1 MFQQVKS
8 PCDFVAQEHTV
19 LDFWDQT
26 SAFEKLRSKNRGKP
40 PWSFL
45 DGPITANNP
54 MGVHHAWGR
63 TLKDVFQRYFA
74 MKGYDQ
80 RYQNG
85 FDCQGLWVEVE
96 VEKELGFT
104 SKKDIEEYG
113 LDRFVEKCKERVRR
127 FSKVQTDQSVR
138 LGYWMD
144 WSDSYFTMTDENNY
158 TIWSFLKKCHQRGLI
173 YKGNDVMPWCPRCGV
188 GLSQMEMH
196 EGYKFIPHRAVFIRL
211 PLRNFGP
218 GKEIPPGQKHYLL
231 VWTTTPWTLT
241 SNVACAVGKD
251 LTYLKVKG
259 PDDGIYYFAEGC
271 LDYQR
276 LAEEFKSKDWP
287 DTVPKLAT
295 IRKIFERHGCCEVLG
310 KLSGSELL
318 GWEYEGPFDELPAQQ
333 IPGGVPFADKKLAAE
348 SATAANSHRIV
359 HWDSVQAGEGSGIVH
374 IAPGCG
380 AEDHQLS
387 VQHHL
392 VSVAPLDES
401 GIYIDGFDWLT
412 GRAATDEQLTADIIE
427 NLKSKGLIVEVER
440 YPHRYPHCWRC
451 NTELLYRLVDE
462 WFIGMSWRDEI
473 MKIVDDIRWIPSY
486 GRDREMDWLANM
498 RDWMISKKRF
508 WGLALPIYDCSCGHF
523 EVIGSREE
531 LQQRAVEGWQEFDGN
546 SPHRPWIDAVKI
558 RCEKCG
564 NTVSRIPDVGNPW
577 LDAGIVP
584 YSTVKYGTDR
594 EYWSNWIPADLVL
607 ECFPGQFRNWFY
619 ALLAMSAMMEGA
631 APFKALLGHALV
643 RDENGQEMH
652 KSLGNSIA
660 FEEAAEKMG
669 VDVMRW
675 MYCRQN
681 PTANLNFGYNIGH
694 QIRSKVFNTFWNVYA
709 FFTNYARLDGFD
721 PVAPP
726 VSIEKRQDIDLWLL
740 SRLHDLTALAN
751 RVLSDFDT
759 PGLIRQAEVFFE
771 DLSNWYVRRNRRRF
785 WRPRSTDDTDKLAA
799 YQTLYQTLVTLT
811 KLLAPITP
819 FVCETIYQNLVR
831 SVDAKAPESVH
842 HCDYPQADDIPHN
855 DVVCNEMDA
864 TIAVV
869 SRALSLRERHSLRV
883 RQPLNELL
891 IGANDD
897 LTTAA
902 MERFGEHILD
912 ELNVKRLTIAP
923 DLLTRQTVAVKPN
936 FKTLGPKYHQDLKVI
951 AAALALADASAVADD
966 VEAGRELTLSDS
978 ESGQSWTL
986 APEDILVEKSWPETL
1001 AVAEPP
1007 GPVVA
1012 LDIEVTPELFRE
1024 GIARDL
1030 VRHIQQIRKELDL
1043 QIQDRINV
1051 TFATDSEEVAKSA
1064 SEHGDYIRAETLCDA
1079 LTAGLAEDG
1088 KAIKIAGQQVTLKV
1102 QRVP

>member
-1 MFQQVKS
+1 MFRKVKS
-8 PCDFVAQEHTV
+8 PCDFVAQEHKV
-19 LDFWDQT
+19 LEFWDQ
-26 SAFEKLRSKNRGKP
+26 SDAFEKLRARNHGKP

-63 TLKDVFQRYFA
+63 TLKDAFQRYFA
-74 MKGYDQ
+74 MTGHEL

-96 VEKELGFT
+96 VEKELGFS
-104 SKKDIEEYG
+104 SKKDIEAYG

-127 FSKVQTDQSVR
+127 FSQVQTDQSVR

-144 WSDSYFTMTDENNY
+144 WSDSYFTMADQNNY
-158 TIWSFLKKCHQRGLI
+158 TIWSFLKKCHDRGLI
-173 YKGNDVMPWCPRCGV
+173 YKGTDVMPWCPRCGV

-218 GKEIPPGQKHYLL
+218 GKAVSDGQEHYLL

-251 LTYLKVKG
+251 ITYVKVRG

-287 DTVPKLAT
+287 ETAPKLAT
-295 IRKIFERHGCCEVLG
+295 IRKILERHGPCEILG
-310 KLSGSELL
+310 KLQGAEMI
-318 GWEYEGPFDELPAQQ
+318 GWEYDGPFDELTAQH
-333 IPGGVPFADKKLAAE
+333 IPGGSPLTDKQLAE
-348 SATAANSHRIV
+348 KCVTGANCHRIIA
-359 HWDSVQAGEGSGIVH
+359 WDRVQVGEGSGIVH

-387 VQHHL
+387 VEHSL
-392 VSVAPLDES
+392 VCIAPLDEA
-401 GIYIDGFDWLT
+401 GNYIDGFDWLT
-412 GRAATDEQLTADIIE
+412 GRSAADEQLTTDIIE
-427 NLKSKGLIVEVER
+427 NLKSKSLLVEVER

-462 WFIGMSWRDEI
+462 WFISMSWRDEI
-473 MKIVDDIRWIPSY
+473 IKIVDDIRWIPSY
-486 GRDREMDWLANM
+486 GRDRELDWLSNM

-508 WGLALPIYDCSCGHF
+508 WGLALPIYDCTCGHF

-531 LQQRAVEGWQEFDGN
+531 LEERAVEGWEQFQGN
-546 SPHRPWIDAVKI
+546 SPHRPWIDEVKI
-558 RCEKCG
+558 RCPKCG
-564 NTVSRIPDVGNPW
+564 QIVRRIPDVGNPW

-584 YSTVKYGTDR
+584 YSTVKYDTDR
-594 EYWSNWIPADLVL
+594 DYWKKWMPADLVL

-619 ALLAMSAMMEGA
+619 ALLAMSAMMEGI
-631 APFKALLGHALV
+631 APFKTLLGHALV

-675 MYCRQN
+675 MYCRQS
-681 PTANLNFGYNIGH
+681 PTANLNFGYQSGR
-694 QIRSKVFNTFWNVYA
+694 QICSKIFNTWWNVYA
-709 FFTNYARLDGFD
+709 FFTNYALLDGFD
-721 PVAPP
+721 PAAKP
-726 VSIEKRQDIDLWLL
+726 VPIEKRQDIDHWLL
-740 SRLHDLTALAN
+740 SRLHDLTELAT
-751 RVLSDFDT
+751 RTFSDFDT
-759 PGLIRQAEVFFE
+759 SMLIRQAEVFFE

-785 WRPRSTDDTDKLAA
+785 WRPRSLDDTDKLAA
-799 YQTLYQTLVTLT
+799 YQTLYQTLVTLA

-819 FVCETIYQNLVR
+819 FLSETVYQNLVR
-831 SVDAKAPESVH
+831 SVDSQAPESVH
-842 HCDYPQADDIPHN
+842 HCDYPRAEDIPHD
-855 DVVCNEMDA
+855 DVVCKEMDIA
-864 TIAVV
+864 IAVV
-869 SRALSLRERHSLRV
+869 SRVLGLRERHSLRV
-883 RQPLNELL
+883 RQPLKEIL
-891 IGANDD
+891 IGSNDK
-897 LTTAA
+897 LTIAA
-902 MERFGEHILD
+902 MDRFGEQILD
-912 ELNVKRLTIAP
+912 ELNIKTL
-923 DLLTRQTVAVKPN
+923 TVARDLAQHQSVAIKPN
-936 FKTLGPKYHQDLKVI
+936 FKTLGPKYHQDLKSI
-951 AAALALADASAVADD
+951 SAALAQSDPAVLAVES
-966 VEAGRELTLSDS
+966 EAGREISLSDAGS
-978 ESGQSWTL
+978 QKSWTL
-986 APEDILVEKSWPETL
+986 MPEDILIERSWPENL
-1001 AVAEPP
+1001 VVAEPP
-1007 GPVVA
+1007 GPLVA

-1024 GIARDL
+1024 GLARDI

-1051 TFATDSEEVAKSA
+1051 TFATDSEKVSEAA
-1064 SEHGDYIRAETLCDA
+1064 AEHGDYICRETLCDSLSA
-1079 LTAGLAEDG
+1079 DNADDG
-1088 KAIKIAGQQVTLKV
+1088 KLIKIAGQSVTLKIS
-1102 QRVP
+1102 RVV